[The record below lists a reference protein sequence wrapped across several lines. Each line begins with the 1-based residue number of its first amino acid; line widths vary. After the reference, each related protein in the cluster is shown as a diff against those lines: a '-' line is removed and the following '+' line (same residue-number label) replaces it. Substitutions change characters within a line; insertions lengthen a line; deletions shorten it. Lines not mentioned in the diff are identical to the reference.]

1 MKRNSFRKWLIAPFS
16 NKFHLRKFESFEL
29 IFSFIN
35 LGDQG
40 PTAQEEG
47 LFKISDLKTAKDVEM
62 VNDQAPDKVASD
74 ADSDEEFESKAKT
87 VKYSKDKGE
96 LDQDQL
102 QYSQKDVSTYI

>member
-1 MKRNSFRKWLIAPFS
+1 MKRNSSQKWLISPIS
-16 NKFHLRKFESFEL
+16 NKHHLQKFYSIEQF
-29 IFSFIN
+29 FSFIN

-74 ADSDEEFESKAKT
+74 ADSDEEFESKAKV

-102 QYSQKDVSTYI
+102 QYSQKDVSISR